1 MNQLDPELRRLI
13 RWSRQAAAPAESAAP
28 LGFATRVMALRR
40 AALQEAEPRWA
51 HRLRWSA
58 AWLSLLVVL
67 LGAVVWAGERRTAA
81 NNVYNF
87 VPTFQFAAHNIAP

>member
-13 RWSRQAAAPAESAAP
+13 RWSRQAEAPCASAAP
-28 LGFATRVMALRR
+28 LGFATRVLALSR
-40 AALQEAEPRWA
+40 AAGLEAEPRWA

-67 LGAVVWAGERRTAA
+67 LGAAVWAGERRTAA
-81 NNVYNF
+81 RNPYNV